1 MTQPKKH
8 YRRGDAMVVIVVI
21 LAAALVGAVGFI
33 AWQNFIVKDDPA
45 KETIVVDGQ
54 KSTNDEKTSEA
65 PKDATADWLLYTSAK
80 NKYSVRLPD
89 GWRIS
94 NENDDWLVSRGYD
107 GEKPNIGNNG
117 MATSIVLKA
126 GTKAVVSDV
135 GGPGECYSCRFVLQQ
150 RDDFQ
155 TYGATARESAK
166 TGQGNVIDR
175 YQSIQ
180 DESDFGG
187 VSGTK
192 SYQYHIHANAG
203 TKDIV
208 VSYSVQPGETDIV
221 ETVDRLVETIRFE
234 D

>member
-1 MTQPKKH
+1 M
-8 YRRGDAMVVIVVI
+8 
-21 LAAALVGAVGFI
+21 
-33 AWQNFIVKDDPA
+33 
-45 KETIVVDGQ
+45 
-54 KSTNDEKTSEA
+54 
-65 PKDATADWLLYTSAK
+65 
-80 NKYSVRLPD
+80 
-89 GWRIS
+89 
-94 NENDDWLVSRGYD
+94 
-107 GEKPNIGNNG
+107 
-117 MATSIVLKA
+117 
-126 GTKAVVSDV
+126 
-135 GGPGECYSCRFVLQQ
+135 
-150 RDDFQ
+150 
-155 TYGATARESAK
+155 
-166 TGQGNVIDR
+166 IDR